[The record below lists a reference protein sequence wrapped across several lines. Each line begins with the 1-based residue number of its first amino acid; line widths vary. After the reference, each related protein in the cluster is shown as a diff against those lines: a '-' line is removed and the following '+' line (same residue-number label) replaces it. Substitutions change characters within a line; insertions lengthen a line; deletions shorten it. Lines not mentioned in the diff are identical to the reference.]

1 MTGRRLNCARAA
13 GQAAADRSVP
23 VNPAGPMEET
33 RMTQTV
39 LSRRSLLAAGGAA
52 ALARPALGQGAWPN
66 RPIRMI
72 VPFAAGTSTD
82 IMTRLV
88 TPRMSEELGQ
98 PIVVENRPG
107 AGGIVG
113 SDAVAKSAPDGYN
126 LCMGSIASH
135 SVNQT
140 LIRTIPYDVLR
151 DFTPVSLVTNAPNLL
166 VVGNQVPAKTLPEF
180 IAWAKTQ
187 RSVAYA
193 SAGNGTS
200 SHLAG
205 ELLKLKTGAPLEHV
219 PYRSA
224 PQALTDVISGQ
235 VPMTIYQVTAVL
247 PFVRDGK
254 MRALAATSAKRLE
267 WTPEVPTAI
276 EQGIADFD
284 VSAWHGLFAPA
295 NLPGPV
301 LDKIYGALS
310 KALNDQALRPK
321 LVDQGLEPVGM
332 SPSEFRTYLAAD
344 IAKWREVIRAADIK
358 AD

>member
-1 MTGRRLNCARAA
+1 MPRHASGRRALLGAA
-13 GQAAADRSVP
+13 
-23 VNPAGPMEET
+23 
-33 RMTQTV
+33 
-39 LSRRSLLAAGGAA
+39 LAAPTLS
-52 ALARPALGQGAWPN
+52 LARPALAQGAWPS
-66 RPIRMI
+66 RPIRVI
-72 VPFAAGTSTD
+72 VPFGAGTSTD

-88 TPRMSEELGQ
+88 TPRMSEDLGQ

-113 SDAVAKSAPDGYN
+113 SDAVAKSPPDGYN

-187 RSVAYA
+187 QGVAYA

-224 PQALTDVISGQ
+224 AQALTDVVSGQ

-247 PFVRDGK
+247 PFVRDGRMK
-254 MRALAATSAKRLE
+254 ALASTSARRLE

-284 VSAWHGLFAPA
+284 VSAWHGLFAPPH
-295 NLPGPV
+295 LPAPI
-301 LDKIYGALS
+301 LDKVFGALT
-310 KALNDQALRPK
+310 KALTDPALRPR
-321 LVDQGLEPVGM
+321 LIEQGLEPVGM
-332 SPSEFRTYLAAD
+332 KPDEFRTYLAGD

>member
-1 MTGRRLNCARAA
+1 MPRHASGRRALLGAA
-13 GQAAADRSVP
+13 
-23 VNPAGPMEET
+23 
-33 RMTQTV
+33 
-39 LSRRSLLAAGGAA
+39 LAAPTLS
-52 ALARPALGQGAWPN
+52 LARPALAQGAWPS

-72 VPFAAGTSTD
+72 VPFGAGTSTD

-113 SDAVAKSAPDGYN
+113 SDAVAKSPPDGYN

-180 IAWAKTQ
+180 IAWAKTRQ
-187 RSVAYA
+187 GVAYA

-224 PQALTDVISGQ
+224 AQALTDVVSGQ

-247 PFVRDGK
+247 PFVRDGRMK
-254 MRALAATSAKRLE
+254 ALASTSARRLE

-284 VSAWHGLFAPA
+284 VSAWHGLFAPP
-295 NLPGPV
+295 NLPAPI
-301 LDKIYGALS
+301 LDKVFGALT
-310 KALNDQALRPK
+310 KALTDPALRPR
-321 LVDQGLEPVGM
+321 LIEQGLEPVGM
-332 SPSEFRTYLAAD
+332 KPDEFRTYLAGD

>member
-1 MTGRRLNCARAA
+1 MSRHAPGRRA
-13 GQAAADRSVP
+13 
-23 VNPAGPMEET
+23 
-33 RMTQTV
+33 
-39 LSRRSLLAAGGAA
+39 LLGA
-52 ALARPALGQGAWPN
+52 ALAAPVLSLARPVLAQGAWPS
-66 RPIRMI
+66 RTIRMI
-72 VPFAAGTSTD
+72 VPFGAGTSTD

-88 TPRMSEELGQ
+88 TPRMSEVLGQ
-98 PIVVENRPG
+98 SIVVENRPG

-113 SDAVAKSAPDGYN
+113 SDAVAKSPPDGYS

-187 RSVAYA
+187 RGVAYA

-219 PYRSA
+219 PYRSGA
-224 PQALTDVISGQ
+224 QALTDIISGQ

-254 MRALAATSAKRLE
+254 MRALASTSAKRLE

-284 VSAWHGLFAPA
+284 VAAWHGLFAPA
-295 NLPGPV
+295 NLPAPI
-301 LDKIYGALS
+301 LEKLHGALNT
-310 KALNDQALRPK
+310 ALTDPGLRPK

-332 SPSEFRTYLAAD
+332 KPDEFRSYLAGD

>member
-1 MTGRRLNCARAA
+1 MK
-13 GQAAADRSVP
+13 S
-23 VNPAGPMEET
+23 PAGT
-33 RMTQTV
+33 R
-39 LSRRSLLAAGGAA
+39 RALLAALAA
-52 ALARPALGQGAWPN
+52 PALARPALAQAAYPS

-88 TPRMSEELGQ
+88 TPRMTEELGQ

-135 SVNQT
+135 SVNAT
-140 LIRTIPYDVLR
+140 LIKTIPYDVLR

-166 VVGNQVPAKTLPEF
+166 VVGNSVPAKNLPEF

-205 ELLKLKTGAPLEHV
+205 ELLKLRTGAPLEHV

-254 MRALAATSAKRLE
+254 MQALAATSAKRLE

-295 NLPGPV
+295 NLPAPILEKV
-301 LDKIYGALS
+301 YAALN
-310 KALNDQALRPK
+310 KALTDTALRPK
-321 LVDQGLEPVGM
+321 LVEQGLEPVGM
-332 SPSEFRTYLAAD
+332 PPAQFRPFLEGD

>member
-1 MTGRRLNCARAA
+1 MPRHAPGRRA
-13 GQAAADRSVP
+13 
-23 VNPAGPMEET
+23 
-33 RMTQTV
+33 
-39 LSRRSLLAAGGAA
+39 LLGA
-52 ALARPALGQGAWPN
+52 ALAAPVLPLARPVLAQGAWPS
-66 RPIRMI
+66 RTIRMI
-72 VPFAAGTSTD
+72 VPFGAGTSTD

-88 TPRMSEELGQ
+88 TPRMSEVLGQ

-107 AGGIVG
+107 ASGIVG
-113 SDAVAKSAPDGYN
+113 SDAVAKSPPDGYS

-187 RSVAYA
+187 RGVAYA

-219 PYRSA
+219 PYRSGA
-224 PQALTDVISGQ
+224 QALTDIISGQ

-254 MRALAATSAKRLE
+254 MRALASTSAKRLE

-284 VSAWHGLFAPA
+284 VAAWHGLFAPA
-295 NLPGPV
+295 NLPAPI
-301 LDKIYGALS
+301 LEKLHGALNT
-310 KALNDQALRPK
+310 ALTDPGLRPK

-332 SPSEFRTYLAAD
+332 KPDEFRSYLAGD